1 VSRRPAS
8 QIQDQLPEA
17 RVPSTV
23 TAAAWA
29 EATAAAAAEVV
40 PGHGL
45 DLDGGYRLTLLST
58 HASCVRLDRGSI

>member
-17 RVPSTV
+17 GVPV
-23 TAAAWA
+23 
-29 EATAAAAAEVV
+29 EAAAAVRLTFDEVTFAV
-40 PGHGL
+40 DRHV
-45 DLDGGYRLTLLST
+45 DDGYRLTLLSA